1 MYVYSLGKKENWEK
15 KKSLLKLL
23 NKVKLQQHMQV
34 GEKAPSCCVLI
45 NRLFAGRTPA
55 LEPRLYQV
63 TYSCLEVSRIPNESS
78 FQVEAS

>member
-1 MYVYSLGKKENWEK
+1 MFIHSERKKIGQKK
-15 KKSLLKLL
+15 KKSLFKLL
-23 NKVKLQQHMQV
+23 NKVKLQQHTQV
-34 GEKAPSCCVLI
+34 EEKAPSCCVLI